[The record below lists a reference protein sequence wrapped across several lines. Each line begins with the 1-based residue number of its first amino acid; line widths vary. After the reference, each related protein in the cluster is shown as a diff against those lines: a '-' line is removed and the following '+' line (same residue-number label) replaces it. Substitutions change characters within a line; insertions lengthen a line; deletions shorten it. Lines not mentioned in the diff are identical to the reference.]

1 MHFRAPKS
9 CAPHPA
15 PQGPIHPGLDLET
28 FQQNIGLTG
37 AQTPQEEQAPQP
49 AAPPVF
55 VPSFYQE
62 LPEPQRA
69 KGGLSALAQKAR
81 TLMGTPSDD
90 EHQPTIRDLQTTVD
104 FKTAFHAP
112 VLPKRAEHHEE
123 E

>member
-1 MHFRAPKS
+1 MKS
-9 CAPHPA
+9 TTTTILIA
-15 PQGPIHPGLDLET
+15 
-28 FQQNIGLTG
+28 TG
-37 AQTPQEEQAPQP
+37 ALLFGGIATAAYMNSRSSQP